1 MGDNVLAGLLIV
13 LCGGLFQGSF
23 LAPSKWIRR
32 WEWENYWLIFAA
44 SAYLIC
50 PWVMAISSVPRLWET
65 YAGSDWRPLLKALGF
80 GIGWGIGAVTFGLGV
95 DAIGLALGFAVILG
109 VAATAGTII
118 PLIYDPPAQ
127 LSTQQ
132 ITWIGLS
139 LVVMLAGVGVC
150 SYAGKWK
157 EAASKGE
164 RRMSYY
170 AGVTICVVSGLLSS
184 CGGLAFA
191 FSKELQQRAL
201 ERGAPPVVAANVV
214 LPLLGLALFTCNA
227 GYALYLQSKHG
238 TAGQYRNAF
247 VRNFLLSFSMGVMWL
262 VGMLLYGAGSAKLGA
277 LGPSLGWA
285 ILMSSMV
292 LVANVLGLLTGEWK
306 GAPAASRRQLALGVL
321 LLMLAISGLGYAN
334 QLQTK
339 GEGPD
344 GSQTAGSSIPRLIK
358 LLPQVVAGA

>member
-1 MGDNVLAGLLIV
+1 MDGNETMLAGLVMV

-44 SAYLIC
+44 SAYLVC
-50 PWVMAISSVPRLWET
+50 PWVMALSSVPRLWET
-65 YAGSDWRPLLKALGF
+65 YAGSNWLPLLKALGF

-118 PLIYDPPAQ
+118 PLVFDRSAQ
-127 LSTQQ
+127 LTTQQ
-132 ITWIGLS
+132 ISFIALS
-139 LVVMLAGVGVC
+139 LVLMLVGVGVC

-157 EAASKGE
+157 EAAARGE

-170 AGVTICVVSGLLSS
+170 AGVTICIVSGLLSS

-201 ERGAPPVVAANVV
+201 DRGAPAVVAANIV
-214 LPLLGLALFTCNA
+214 LPLLGLALFACNA
-227 GYALYLQSKHG
+227 GYALYLQGKHG
-238 TAGQYRNAF
+238 TTGRYRNEF
-247 VRNFLLSFSMGVMWL
+247 GRNFALSFSMGVMWL
-262 VGMLLYGAGSAKLGA
+262 AGMLLYGAGSARLGS
-277 LGPSLGWA
+277 LGRSLGWA

-321 LLMLAISGLGYAN
+321 LLVLAIAGLGYAN
-334 QLQTK
+334 QLQAK
-339 GEGPD
+339 DDGPEN
-344 GSQTAGSSIPRLIK
+344 SQTALVDRC
-358 LLPQVVAGA
+358 